1 MKALL
6 IIINWT
12 KEVKK
17 YKMIKNKKA
26 GFEMSI
32 TTLVVIVIAVV
43 MLILGLVF
51 VRQIFG
57 TATESVNTID
67 DQVKNELMNL
77 FGEEGGKEIVVKLG
91 TQQTAKV
98 RQGTE
103 GFGFV
108 FGIAPEG
115 ITNLNQCKYTI
126 TKSGGNCNNPD
137 PATWFVYGMTN
148 LAFDEISQNTAF
160 ALVKL
165 NIPRNQQPCQQK
177 FTIQATC
184 GSWSR
189 TTFFNI
195 DVISRG
201 FF

>member
-1 MKALL
+1 M
-6 IIINWT
+6 
-12 KEVKK
+12 
-17 YKMIKNKKA
+17 KNKKA
-26 GFEMSI
+26 AFEMSM
-32 TTLVVIVIAVV
+32 TTVVIIVISVV

-57 TATESVNTID
+57 VATESVNMID

-77 FGEEGGKEIVVKLG
+77 FGEQGGKEIVVKLG
-91 TQQTAKV
+91 TQQSAKV
-98 RQGTE
+98 QQGTQ

-115 ITNLNQCKYTI
+115 VSNLNTCKYTI
-126 TKSGGNCNNPD
+126 TKSGGNCDNPN
-137 PATWFVYGMTN
+137 PETWFVYGMNN
-148 LAFDEISQNTAF
+148 LAFDEITQNTAF

-165 NIPRNQQPCQQK
+165 NILNSQQPCQQK
-177 FTIQATC
+177 FNIQATC
-184 GSWSR
+184 GTWTR

-195 DVISRG
+195 DVIRKG

>member
-1 MKALL
+1 M
-6 IIINWT
+6 
-12 KEVKK
+12 
-17 YKMIKNKKA
+17 NKKA

-57 TATESVNTID
+57 SATESISMID

-77 FGEEGGKEIVVKLG
+77 FGEGGGKEMVVKLG

-98 RQGTE
+98 RQGTD

-108 FGIAPEG
+108 FGIAPED
-115 ITNLNQCKYTI
+115 ITNLNTCKYSI
-126 TKSGGNCNNPD
+126 TKSGGNCVTPD
-137 PATWFVYGMTN
+137 PNTWFVYGMSN
-148 LAFDEISQNTAF
+148 LAFDEISQNTAY

-165 NIPRNQQPCQQK
+165 NIPSSQQACQQK
-177 FTIQATC
+177 FNIQATC
-184 GSWSR
+184 GTWSR

-195 DVISRG
+195 DVISKG